1 MKPGARTR
9 QHRFRAIHIAGAI
22 LFVGAAFLL
31 RLASQGLPQR
41 WVDALADAAST
52 DRFALELEGVS
63 VSLLRTELDVRRVRI
78 FPKGVV
84 HEAVLE
90 LQNAALALSMRGMT
104 VSSSNHPNRS

>member
-63 VSLLRTELDVRRVRI
+63 VSLLRTELDGGDVLPGFRITVREV
-78 FPKGVV
+78 F
-84 HEAVLE
+84 ADLE
-90 LQNAALALSMRGMT
+90 G
-104 VSSSNHPNRS
+104 